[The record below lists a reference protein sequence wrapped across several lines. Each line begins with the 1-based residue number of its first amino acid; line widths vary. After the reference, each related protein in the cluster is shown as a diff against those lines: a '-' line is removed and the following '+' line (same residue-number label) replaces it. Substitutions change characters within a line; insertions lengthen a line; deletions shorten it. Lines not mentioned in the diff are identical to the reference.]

1 MSSALTSHHARVAG
15 NDCAP
20 ELLVVGH
27 AAIVERWVRP
37 ARSPSMPA
45 LGGLESGRRVHLR
58 LDEVLATHDQERD
71 ADPDQRDRRGADE
84 PGWKPSVSALAAAS
98 PEANAPVVVDAR
110 DEGTA
115 MPSLAKL
122 DNRGWSLNG
131 AFRFKTAAKRGPPF
145 R

>member
-1 MSSALTSHHARVAG
+1 
-15 NDCAP
+15 
-20 ELLVVGH
+20 
-27 AAIVERWVRP
+27 
-37 ARSPSMPA
+37 MPA

-98 PEANAPVVVDAR
+98 PEAIAPVVVDAR

-115 MPSLAKL
+115 MPS
-122 DNRGWSLNG
+122 RSQTRQQRESLNG
-131 AFRFKTAAKRGPPF
+131 AFRSKTVAKRGPPF